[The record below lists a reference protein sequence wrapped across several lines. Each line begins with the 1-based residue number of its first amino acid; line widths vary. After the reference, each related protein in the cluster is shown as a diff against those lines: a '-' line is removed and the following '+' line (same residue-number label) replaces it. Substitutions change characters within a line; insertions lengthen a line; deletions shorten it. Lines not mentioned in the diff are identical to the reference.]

1 MKSNSLN
8 IWHKINPVL
17 GFIAM
22 FVTQDVVL
30 RFFFRKKKIL
40 KNGFSIPINSSI
52 ILAPTH
58 RSRWDGLLLTMA
70 MGRRVTKKDCR
81 FMVTKSEM
89 RGIQGWFLKRLG
101 CFSINQLSP
110 SLSALRYAINL
121 IEKGEQLVVFPEGK
135 INRYGKKLVLKEGL
149 CRLARLATKKTTSIT
164 IIPIGI
170 AYSKIPPNFRG
181 EFCLSFGK
189 PIPIKDYSNFS
200 IEKLKIP
207 SIIIFALGLYLI
219 NNITSDYVET
229 CSNKISYKSSFISK
243 FLGKKNWEISWKD
256 IKLIKSLPTSQGSK
270 VYYFNTFQGDNFLVP
285 QRLEKFEKFLLI
297 VSSNTGI
304 DINEISYISPLWT
317 YKLLTLLSVLMIIG
331 ELFAFLN

>member
-1 MKSNSLN
+1 
-8 IWHKINPVL
+8 
-17 GFIAM
+17 M

-40 KNGFSIPINSSI
+40 KNGFSIPMNSSI

-58 RSRWDGLLLTMA
+58 RSRWDGLILTMA

-110 SLSALRYAINL
+110 SLSALRYAIDL

-149 CRLARLATKKTTSIT
+149 YRLAKLATKKTKSII

-170 AYSKIPPNFRG
+170 AYSNVSPKFRS

-189 PIPIKDYSNFS
+189 PIAMNDCLNFNIK
-200 IEKLKIP
+200 E
-207 SIIIFALGLYLI
+207 
-219 NNITSDYVET
+219 
-229 CSNKISYKSSFISK
+229 
-243 FLGKKNWEISWKD
+243 
-256 IKLIKSLPTSQGSK
+256 
-270 VYYFNTFQGDNFLVP
+270 FNQ
-285 QRLEKFEKFLLI
+285 
-297 VSSNTGI
+297 
-304 DINEISYISPLWT
+304 
-317 YKLLTLLSVLMIIG
+317 
-331 ELFAFLN
+331 FLNERIIKEEKIALKNVGR